1 MAPVDTWTR
10 RRFLETSSLAAA
22 LGLTA
27 RGAWAQA
34 PAAAPPTPVFTAL
47 RGNTGFFTARGGT
60 IGWLIAPDGVVVV
73 DSQFPDT
80 AQLCL
85 DGVKTRATKAID
97 LLVNTHHH
105 GDHTGG
111 NGVFKPNVGG
121 ILAHA
126 NVPVL
131 QQKAA
136 ATAPAPPAGQP
147 APPPPT
153 LPDKT
158 YDKVWEQAIGKERL
172 RLKYYGPAHT
182 SGDSVVTFVNA
193 NVAHMGDL
201 MFNKRHPFIDRPAG
215 ASIANWIT
223 VLESTVKDHA
233 KDTTYIFGHAKD
245 GLPVTGDSSY
255 LMAMRDYL
263 TAVLDFT
270 KKAIAEGKSKEE
282 TQKLG
287 PLPKF
292 EDYMEAPPRLTL
304 AFVLGVAYDELKN

>member
-1 MAPVDTWTR
+1 MWTR
-10 RRFLETSSLAAA
+10 RQFLETSSLAAA
-22 LGLTA
+22 LGVAA
-27 RGAWAQA
+27 RGAFAQA
-34 PAAAPPTPVFTAL
+34 PPAVTGTFTAL
-47 RGNTGFFTARGGT
+47 RGNTGYFSGRGGT
-60 IGWLIAPDGVVVV
+60 IGWLIAPDGLVVV
-73 DSQFPDT
+73 DTQFPDT

-85 DGVKTRATKAID
+85 DGIKSRASRSID

-111 NGVFKPNVGG
+111 NAVFRPHVGG

-126 NVPVL
+126 NVPGL

-136 ATAPAPPAGQP
+136 A
-147 APPPPT
+147 APPPPGQPPPAAPT
-153 LPDKT
+153 VADKT
-158 YDKVWEQAIGKERL
+158 YDKVWEQAIGKETL

-182 SGDSVVTFVNA
+182 SGDSVVTFVKA

-201 MFNKRHPFIDRPAG
+201 MFNKRHPFIDRPSG
-215 ASIANWIT
+215 ASITNWIT

-245 GLPVTGDSSY
+245 GQPVTGDQGH
-255 LMAMRDYL
+255 LLEMRNYL
-263 TAVLDFT
+263 TAVLDVT
-270 KKAIAEGKSKEE
+270 RKAIADGKSRDEAM
-282 TQKLG
+282 KLG

-304 AFVLGVAYDELKN
+304 ATVLGIAYDELKN

>member
-1 MAPVDTWTR
+1 MWTR
-10 RRFLETSSLAAA
+10 RQFLETSSLAAA

-27 RGAWAQA
+27 RGAFGQA
-34 PAAAPPTPVFTAL
+34 PPAVTGTFTAL
-47 RGNTGFFTARGGT
+47 RGNTGFFSARGGT

-80 AQLCL
+80 AQQCL
-85 DGVKTRATKAID
+85 DGIKSRAMRPID

-111 NGVFKPNVGG
+111 NGVFKPHVGG

-126 NVPVL
+126 NVPGL

-136 ATAPAPPAGQP
+136 TAPPPAGQP
-147 APPPPT
+147 PPPAPT
-153 LPDKT
+153 VADKT
-158 YDKVWEQAIGKERL
+158 YEKAWEQAIGKETL
-172 RLKYYGPAHT
+172 RLKYYGPGHT
-182 SGDSVVTFVNA
+182 SGDSVVAFAQA
-193 NVAHMGDL
+193 NVVHMGDL

-215 ASIANWIT
+215 ASISNWIAA
-223 VLESTVKDHA
+223 LESTVKDHA
-233 KDTTYIFGHAKD
+233 KDTIYIFGHARDKE
-245 GLPVTGDSSY
+245 PVTGDQTH
-255 LMAMRDYL
+255 LFEMRNYL

-270 KKAIAEGKSKEE
+270 RKAIADGKSREE
-282 TQKLG
+282 TMKLG

-304 AFVLGVAYDELKN
+304 ATVLGVAYDELKS

>member
-1 MAPVDTWTR
+1 MWTR
-10 RRFLETSSLAAA
+10 RQFLETSSFAAA
-22 LGLTA
+22 LGVAA
-27 RGAWAQA
+27 RGAFAQA
-34 PAAAPPTPVFTAL
+34 PPAVTGTFTAL
-47 RGNTGFFTARGGT
+47 RGNTGYFSGRGGT
-60 IGWLIAPDGVVVV
+60 IGWLIAPDGLVVV
-73 DSQFPDT
+73 DTQFPDT

-85 DGVKTRATKAID
+85 DGIKSRASRSID

-111 NGVFKPNVGG
+111 NAVFRPHVGG

-126 NVPVL
+126 NVPGL

-136 ATAPAPPAGQP
+136 A
-147 APPPPT
+147 APPPPGQPPPAAPT
-153 LPDKT
+153 VADKT
-158 YDKVWEQAIGKERL
+158 YDKVWEQAIGKETL

-182 SGDSVVTFVNA
+182 SGDSVVTFVKA

-201 MFNKRHPFIDRPAG
+201 MFNKRHPFIDRPSG
-215 ASIANWIT
+215 ASITNWIT

-245 GLPVTGDSSY
+245 GQPVTGDQGH
-255 LMAMRDYL
+255 LLEMRNYL
-263 TAVLDFT
+263 TAVLDVT
-270 KKAIAEGKSKEE
+270 RKAIADGKSRDEAM
-282 TQKLG
+282 TLG

-304 AFVLGVAYDELKN
+304 ATVLGIAYDELKN

>member
-1 MAPVDTWTR
+1 MWTR
-10 RRFLETSSLAAA
+10 RQFLETSSLAAA

-27 RGAWAQA
+27 RGAAGQT
-34 PAAAPPTPVFTAL
+34 PAAPTGTFTAL
-47 RGNTGFFTARGGT
+47 RGNAGFFTGRGGT
-60 IGWLIAPDGVVVV
+60 IGWLIAPDAVVVI

-85 DGVKTRATKAID
+85 DGIKTRTTRAID

-111 NGVFKPNVGG
+111 NGVFKPHVGA

-126 NVPVL
+126 NVPGL

-136 ATAPAPPAGQP
+136 A
-147 APPPPT
+147 APPPPGQPPPPAPT
-153 LPDKT
+153 VADKT
-158 YDKVWEQAIGKERL
+158 YEKTWEQPVGSETL
-172 RLKYYGPAHT
+172 RLKYYGPGHT
-182 SGDSVVTFVNA
+182 GGDSVVTFVNA
-193 NVAHMGDL
+193 NVVHMGDL

-215 ASIANWIT
+215 ASINNWIAA
-223 VLESTVKDHA
+223 LESTVKDHA
-233 KDTTYIFGHAKD
+233 KDTIYIFGHARDKE
-245 GLPVTGDSSY
+245 PVTGDQGH
-255 LMAMRDYL
+255 LFEMRNYL

-270 KKAIAEGKSKEE
+270 RKAIADGKSREE
-282 TQKLG
+282 TMKLG

-304 AFVLGVAYDELKN
+304 ATVLGVAYDELKN

>member
-1 MAPVDTWTR
+1 MIVWTR

-22 LGLTA
+22 LGVA
-27 RGAWAQA
+27 VRHAFAQA
-34 PAAAPPTPVFTAL
+34 PAAPPAVTGTFTAL
-47 RGNTGFFTARGGT
+47 RGHTGFFTGRGGT

-73 DSQFPDT
+73 DTQFPDT

-85 DGVKTRATKAID
+85 DGIKTRGSRPID

-111 NGVFKPNVGG
+111 NAVFKPHVGG

-126 NVPVL
+126 NVPGL
-131 QQKAA
+131 QQKGA
-136 ATAPAPPAGQP
+136 ATPPPGQPPLPAPTVAD
-147 APPPPT
+147 T
-153 LPDKT
+153 T
-158 YDKVWEQAIGKERL
+158 YDTVWEQAVGKERL

-193 NVAHMGDL
+193 NVVHMGDL
-201 MFNKRHPFIDRPAG
+201 MFNKRHPFIDRPSG
-215 ASIANWIT
+215 ASIRNWVT

-233 KDTTYIFGHAKD
+233 KDTIYIFGHARD
-245 GLPVTGDSSY
+245 GQPVTGDSSH
-255 LMAMRDYL
+255 LMEMRNYL
-263 TAVLDFT
+263 TAVLDT
-270 KKAIAEGKSKEE
+270 TRKAIADGKSKEE

-304 AFVLGVAYDELKN
+304 ATVLGVAYDELKS